1 MGFRNKVEGFMRVD
15 MYHTK
20 ILRALESEDYISVR
34 RRVLR
39 QLVESLIY
47 EGIITPVRVEKEGQ
61 ILFIIQG
68 LDEEDKS
75 VSYQCY
81 GRERMTFGR
90 ISLDSLI
97 VRVQDE
103 QQEIQSVSQFLE
115 EIFRVVNMEQARL
128 DSFIHELEQTIFK
141 DTIAQYER
149 NNKEEYTQK
158 SYDEFESHLIDGH
171 PYHPSYKA
179 RIGFQY
185 RDNFQY
191 GYEFMQPMKLIWI
204 AAHKKYS
211 SVGYKNEVTYDN
223 ILIEEIGER
232 KLEEYLERIHNVG
245 CNPKQYVFIPVH
257 PWQWE
262 NFIISNYADHI
273 QDKFIIYLGKSED
286 EYCAQQSMRTLR
298 NVTNPK
304 KPYVKLSLNILNTS
318 TLRTLKP
325 YSVVSAPAISNW
337 LNDVVSNDS
346 YLRDESRII
355 LLHEFS
361 SVTYD
366 TNKKSVYGSLGCI
379 WRESVC
385 KYLDTQE
392 DAIPFNG
399 LYAKE
404 KDGTPIIDP
413 WLNKYGIENWL
424 QLLIRKA
431 IIPVLHLVI
440 EHGIALE
447 SHGQNMIFVHRE
459 GIPVRIALKDF
470 HEGIE
475 FYRPFLKEVE
485 KCPDFIKMHK
495 TYANGKMNDF
505 FEMDRMECLQE
516 MVLDALFLFN
526 LGELAFVLADEY
538 EWKEESFWMMVVEEI
553 ENHLSK
559 YPHLKDRFENIQL
572 YTPTFYAEQLTKRR
586 LYLDVESL
594 VHEVPNPLYKA
605 KQLTIQKSVVTGGNY
620 ANR

>member
-1 MGFRNKVEGFMRVD
+1 MRMD
-15 MYHTK
+15 MYHSK
-20 ILRALESEDYISVR
+20 ILKALESDDYISVR

-47 EGIITPVRVEKEGQ
+47 EGIITPVRIEKEEQ
-61 ILFIIQG
+61 ILFLIQG
-68 LDEEDKS
+68 LDEDNKS
-75 VSYQCY
+75 VTYECY

-90 ISLDSLI
+90 ISIESLI
-97 VRVQDE
+97 VRVQE
-103 QQEIQSVSQFLE
+103 EKQEIQSVSQFLE
-115 EIFRVVNMEQARL
+115 EVFWVVNVEQTKL
-128 DSFIHELEQTIFK
+128 DSFIQELEQTIFK

-149 NNKEEYTQK
+149 NNKEEYIQK

-191 GYEFMQPMKLIWI
+191 GYEFMQPIKLIWI
-204 AAHKKYS
+204 ATHKKHS
-211 SVGYKNEVTYDN
+211 SVGYENEVIYDK

-232 KLEEYLERIHNVG
+232 KLEEFMERIHSAG

-262 NFIISNYADHI
+262 NFIIPNYASHI
-273 QDKFIIYLGKSED
+273 QDKCIIYLGKSED
-286 EYCAQQSMRTLR
+286 DYCAQQSMRTLR

-337 LNDVVSNDS
+337 LHDVVSQDS

-355 LLHEFS
+355 LLNEFS

-379 WRESVC
+379 WRESVH
-385 KYLDTQE
+385 KYLDAQE
-392 DAIPFNG
+392 DAVPFNG

-404 KDGTPIIDP
+404 KDGTPIIDA

-424 QLLIRKA
+424 QLLIQKA
-431 IIPVLHLVI
+431 IIPVIHLVV

-459 GIPVRIALKDF
+459 GVPVRIALKDF

-475 FYRPFLKEVE
+475 FYRPFLKEID
-485 KCPDFIKMHK
+485 KCPDFTKMHK

-505 FEMDRMECLQE
+505 FEMDRIECLQE

-538 EWKEESFWMMVVEEI
+538 GWKEESFWMMVVEEI
-553 ENHLSK
+553 ENHLRK

-605 KQLTIQKSVVTGGNY
+605 RQLIIRKSVVTGGNY

>member
-1 MGFRNKVEGFMRVD
+1 MD
-15 MYHTK
+15 IYHTR
-20 ILRALESEDYISVR
+20 ILKALESKDYISVR

-47 EGIITPVRVEKEGQ
+47 EGIITPIRIENEEQ
-61 ILFIIQG
+61 ILFLIQG
-68 LDEEDKS
+68 LDEDNKS
-75 VSYQCY
+75 VTYECY

-90 ISLDSLI
+90 ISIDSLVI
-97 VRVQDE
+97 RVQE
-103 QQEIQSVSQFLE
+103 EKQEIHSVSQFLE
-115 EIFRVVNMEQARL
+115 EVFRIVNVEQTKL

-149 NNKEEYTQK
+149 HNKVKYTQK
-158 SYDEFESHLIDGH
+158 SYDDFESHLIDGH

-191 GYEFMQPMKLIWI
+191 GYEFMSPIKIIWI
-204 AAHKKYS
+204 AAHKKYVT
-211 SVGYKNEVTYDN
+211 VGYENEMIYDN
-223 ILIEEIGER
+223 ILKGEIGAHT
-232 KLEEYLERIHNVG
+232 LETYMERIHSAG

-262 NFIISNYADHI
+262 NFIIPNYADHI
-273 QDKFIIYLGKSED
+273 QDKNIIYLGKSAD
-286 EYCAQQSMRTLR
+286 DYCAQQSMRTLR

-304 KPYVKLSLNILNTS
+304 RPYVKLSLNILNTS

-337 LNDVVSNDS
+337 LSDVVSQDS

-355 LLHEFS
+355 LLKEFS

-366 TNKKSVYGSLGCI
+366 TNKKATYGSLGCI
-379 WRESVC
+379 WRESVHNH
-385 KYLDTQE
+385 LDEQE
-392 DAIPFNG
+392 DAVPFNG

-404 KDGTPIIDP
+404 KDGTPVIDA

-424 QLLIRKA
+424 RLLIQKA
-431 IIPVLHLVI
+431 IIPVIHLVV
-440 EHGIALE
+440 EYGIVLE
-447 SHGQNMIFVHRE
+447 SHGQNMILVHKE
-459 GIPVRIALKDF
+459 GLPVRITLKDF
-470 HEGIE
+470 HEGLE
-475 FYRPFLKEVE
+475 FYRPFLKEMN
-485 KCPDFIKMHK
+485 KCPDFTKMHK
-495 TYANGKMNDF
+495 TYVNGKMNDF
-505 FEMDRMECLQE
+505 FEMDRIECLQE

-526 LGELAFVLADEY
+526 VGELAFVLADEY
-538 EWKEESFWMMVVEEI
+538 DWKEENFWMIVVEEI
-553 ENHLSK
+553 ENHFRK
-559 YPHLKDRFENIQL
+559 YPHLKDRFESIQL

-586 LYLDVESL
+586 LYMDVDSL
-594 VHEVPNPLYKA
+594 VHEVPNPLYRA
-605 KQLTIQKSVVTGGNY
+605 RQLMKQKSVVTGGNY

>member
-1 MGFRNKVEGFMRVD
+1 MFRHKVEGFMRVD
-15 MYHTK
+15 MYHMK
-20 ILRALESEDYISVR
+20 ILKALESEDYISVR

-47 EGIITPVRVEKEGQ
+47 EGIITPVRIEKEEQ
-61 ILFIIQG
+61 ILFLIQG
-68 LDEEDKS
+68 LDEVNKRVTYE
-75 VSYQCY
+75 CY

-90 ISLDSLI
+90 ISVDSLI
-97 VRVQDE
+97 IRVQEE

-115 EIFRVVNMEQARL
+115 EVFRVVNVEQTKL
-128 DSFIHELEQTIFK
+128 NSFIQELEQTIFK

-149 NNKEEYTQK
+149 NNKEEYIQK

-191 GYEFMQPMKLIWI
+191 GYEFMQPIKLIWI
-204 AAHKKYS
+204 ATHKKYS
-211 SVGYKNEVTYDN
+211 SVGYENEVIYDK

-232 KLEEYLERIHNVG
+232 KLEEFMERIHSAG

-262 NFIISNYADHI
+262 NFIIPNYASHI
-273 QDKFIIYLGKSED
+273 QDKCIIYLGKSED
-286 EYCAQQSMRTLR
+286 DYCAQQSMRTLR

-337 LNDVVSNDS
+337 LQDVVRHDS

-355 LLHEFS
+355 LLNEFS

-379 WRESVC
+379 WRESVH
-385 KYLDTQE
+385 KYLDAQE
-392 DAIPFNG
+392 DAVPFNG

-404 KDGTPIIDP
+404 KDGTPIIDA

-424 QLLIRKA
+424 QLLIQKA
-431 IIPVLHLVI
+431 IIPVIHLVV

-459 GIPVRIALKDF
+459 GFPVRIALKDF

-475 FYRPFLKEVE
+475 FYRPFLKEID
-485 KCPDFIKMHK
+485 KCPDFTKMHK

-505 FEMDRMECLQE
+505 FEMDRIECLQE

-538 EWKEESFWMMVVEEI
+538 GWKEESFWMMVVEEI
-553 ENHLSK
+553 ENHLRK

-594 VHEVPNPLYKA
+594 VHEVPNPLCKA
-605 KQLTIQKSVVTGGNY
+605 RQLIIQKSVVTGGNY

>member
-1 MGFRNKVEGFMRVD
+1 MRVD
-15 MYHTK
+15 IYHTR
-20 ILRALESEDYISVR
+20 ILKALESKDYISVR

-47 EGIITPVRVEKEGQ
+47 EGIITPIRIENEEQ
-61 ILFIIQG
+61 ILFLIQG
-68 LDEEDKS
+68 LDEDNKS
-75 VSYQCY
+75 VTYECY

-90 ISLDSLI
+90 ISIDSLVI
-97 VRVQDE
+97 RVQE
-103 QQEIQSVSQFLE
+103 EKQEIQSVSQFLE
-115 EIFRVVNMEQARL
+115 EVFRVVNVEQTKL

-149 NNKEEYTQK
+149 HNKVKYTQK
-158 SYDEFESHLIDGH
+158 SYDDFESHLIDGH

-191 GYEFMQPMKLIWI
+191 GYEFMRPIKIIWI
-204 AAHKKYS
+204 AAHKKYVT
-211 SVGYKNEVTYDN
+211 VGYENEMIYDN
-223 ILIEEIGER
+223 ILKGEIGAHT
-232 KLEEYLERIHNVG
+232 LETYMERIHSAG

-262 NFIISNYADHI
+262 NFIIPNYADHI
-273 QDKFIIYLGKSED
+273 QDKNIIYLGKSAD
-286 EYCAQQSMRTLR
+286 DYCAQQSMRTLR

-304 KPYVKLSLNILNTS
+304 RPYVKLSLNILNTS

-337 LNDVVSNDS
+337 LSDVVSQDS

-355 LLHEFS
+355 LLKEFS

-366 TNKKSVYGSLGCI
+366 TNKKATYGSLGCI
-379 WRESVC
+379 WRESVHNH
-385 KYLDTQE
+385 LDEQE
-392 DAIPFNG
+392 DAVPFNG

-404 KDGTPIIDP
+404 KDGTPVIDA

-424 QLLIRKA
+424 RLLIQKA
-431 IIPVLHLVI
+431 IIPVIHLVV
-440 EHGIALE
+440 EYGIVLE
-447 SHGQNMIFVHRE
+447 SHGQNMMLVHIE
-459 GIPVRIALKDF
+459 GLPVRIAFKDF
-470 HEGIE
+470 HEGLE
-475 FYRPFLKEVE
+475 FYRPFLKEMN
-485 KCPDFIKMHK
+485 KCPDFTKMHK

-505 FEMDRMECLQE
+505 FEMDRIECLQE

-526 LGELAFVLADEY
+526 VGELAFVLADEY
-538 EWKEESFWMMVVEEI
+538 DWKEENFWMIVVEEI
-553 ENHLSK
+553 ENHFRK
-559 YPHLKDRFENIQL
+559 YPHLKDRFESIQL

-586 LYLDVESL
+586 LYMDVDSL
-594 VHEVPNPLYKA
+594 VHEVPNPLYRA
-605 KQLTIQKSVVTGGNY
+605 RQLIKQKSVVTGGNH

>member
-1 MGFRNKVEGFMRVD
+1 MRVD

-20 ILRALESEDYISVR
+20 ILKALESEDYISVR

-47 EGIITPVRVEKEGQ
+47 EGIITPVRIEKEEQ

-68 LDEEDKS
+68 LDEKNKS
-75 VSYQCY
+75 VTYKCY

-115 EIFRVVNMEQARL
+115 EVFRVVSVERTKL

-179 RIGFQY
+179 RVGFQY
-185 RDNFQY
+185 RDNFHY
-191 GYEFMQPMKLIWI
+191 GYEFIQPIKLIWI
-204 AAHKKYS
+204 AAHKNYAT
-211 SVGYKNEVTYDN
+211 VGYENEVIYSDT
-223 ILIEEIGER
+223 LKEEIGEQ
-232 KLEEYLERIHNVG
+232 KIEEYMNRIRSLG
-245 CNPKQYVFIPVH
+245 SNPEQYWLIPVH

-262 NFIISNYADHI
+262 NFIIPNYADHI
-273 QDKFIIYLGKSED
+273 QDKCIIYLEESED
-286 EYCAQQSMRTLR
+286 DYCAQQSMRTLR
-298 NVTNPK
+298 NITNPK
-304 KPYVKLSLNILNTS
+304 KPYVKLSMNLLNTS

-337 LNDVVSNDS
+337 LNDVVSDDL

-355 LLHEFS
+355 FLNEFS
-361 SVTYD
+361 GVTYD
-366 TNKKSVYGSLGCI
+366 TNKESVYGSLGCI
-379 WRESVC
+379 WRESVH
-385 KYLDTQE
+385 KYLDGQE
-392 DAIPFNG
+392 DAVPFNG

-404 KDGTPIIDP
+404 KDGTPVIDA
-413 WLNKYGIENWL
+413 WLNKHGIENWL
-424 QLLIRKA
+424 RLLIQKA
-431 IIPVLHLVI
+431 IIPVIHLVV

-447 SHGQNMIFVHRE
+447 SHGQNMILVHKE
-459 GIPVRIALKDF
+459 GLPVRIALKDF
-470 HEGIE
+470 HEGLE
-475 FYRPFLKEVE
+475 FYRPFLKEID
-485 KCPDFIKMHK
+485 KCPDFTKMHK

-505 FEMDRMECLQE
+505 FEMDRIECLQE

-526 LGELAFVLADEY
+526 VGELAFVLADEY
-538 EWKEESFWMMVVEEI
+538 EWKEESFWMIVVEEM
-553 ENHLSK
+553 ENHIRK
-559 YPHLKDRFENIQL
+559 YPHLKERFERIQL

-594 VHEVPNPLYKA
+594 VHEVPNPLYRA
-605 KQLTIQKSVVTGGNY
+605 RQLNKQKSVVIGGNH